1 MIWLLRRLLD
11 GQNTTIWFII
21 FAMENHDSNQK
32 KQRLSK
38 EERKSFFRRIRIP
51 LLTAAG
57 VLLTAFVIIPASFYF
72 LDINPVVVQIAEE
85 MVNLPSPSPTAVPAA
100 AVPAEAPEEES
111 LYHLLK
117 VGDTDPVVAQIQ
129 ERLAELNYI
138 DGDEPSETFGEP
150 VAAALKRFQRIHHM
164 TETGEAD
171 PLTQEMLFSDKAAYY
186 RLQQGDEG
194 EDVESMQE
202 RLYELGYEVEKKN
215 GYFGVA
221 TAKALSSFQTRNKID
236 ATGIMDTDTAD
247 ILYSNNARPKVDP
260 TPTPTPKPKTT
271 PKPRVTPKPETNPG
285 VGTTK
290 TAPPT
295 NNQSGGGS
303 VAEATGDV
311 SGFIATAKA
320 QQGKPYV
327 LGDEG
332 PNSFDCSGLVHYS
345 LNANGVKVGRM
356 SAKNYAKIDS
366 WETVYTTGD
375 LRAGDLLFFRSDSSA
390 TISHTG
396 IWLGGNKYI
405 HASSSAGKVVISSWS
420 DWSNRNF
427 SHGKRVF

>member
-1 MIWLLRRLLD
+1 
-11 GQNTTIWFII
+11 
-21 FAMENHDSNQK
+21 MENHDSNQK
-32 KQRLSK
+32 KYRRGKQ
-38 EERKSFFRRIRIP
+38 ERKSFLRRIRIP

-57 VLLTAFVIIPASFYF
+57 ALLTAFVVIPASFDI
-72 LDINPVVVQIAEE
+72 LDISPVVVEIAEE
-85 MVNLPSPSPTAVPAA
+85 MVHLPSPSPVPAA
-100 AVPAEAPEEES
+100 AEEQPAQEEP
-111 LYHLLK
+111 LYHHLRA
-117 VGDTDPVVAQIQ
+117 GDTDPVVAHIQ

-150 VAAALKRFQRIHHM
+150 VAAALRRFQRVHHM

-171 PLTQEMLFSDKAAYY
+171 PLTQEILFSDKAAYY

-194 EDVESMQE
+194 EDVESLQE

-271 PKPRVTPKPETNPG
+271 PRPTARVTPKPETNSG

-290 TAPPT
+290 TAAPT
-295 NNQSGGGS
+295 NQESGGGS

-366 WETVYTTGD
+366 WETVYSVSD
-375 LRAGDLLFFRSDSSA
+375 LKTGDLLFFRSDSSA

-396 IWLGGNKYI
+396 IWLGGSKYI

>member
-1 MIWLLRRLLD
+1 
-11 GQNTTIWFII
+11 
-21 FAMENHDSNQK
+21 MENHDSNQK
-32 KQRLSK
+32 KYRRGKQ
-38 EERKSFFRRIRIP
+38 ERKSFLRRIRIP

-57 VLLTAFVIIPASFYF
+57 ALLTAFVVIPASFDI
-72 LDINPVVVQIAEE
+72 LDISPVVVEIAEE
-85 MVNLPSPSPTAVPAA
+85 MVHLPSPSPVPAA
-100 AVPAEAPEEES
+100 AEEQTAQEEP
-111 LYHLLK
+111 LYHHLRA
-117 VGDTDPVVAQIQ
+117 GDTDPVVAHIQ

-150 VAAALKRFQRIHHM
+150 VAAALRRFQRVHHM

-171 PLTQEMLFSDKAAYY
+171 PLTQEILFSDKAAYY

-194 EDVESMQE
+194 EDVESLQE

-271 PKPRVTPKPETNPG
+271 PRPTARVTPKPETNSG

-290 TAPPT
+290 TAAPT
-295 NNQSGGGS
+295 NQESGGGS

-366 WETVYTTGD
+366 WETVYSVSD
-375 LRAGDLLFFRSDSSA
+375 LKTGDLLFFRSDSSA

-396 IWLGGNKYI
+396 IWLGGSKYI

>member
-1 MIWLLRRLLD
+1 MFLQVHGLFN
-11 GQNTTIWFII
+11 GQNTIIWFII
-21 FAMENHDSNQK
+21 STMENHDSKQK
-32 KQRLSK
+32 KQRLNK
-38 EERKSFFRRIRIP
+38 EQRKSFFRRIRIP

-57 VLLTAFVIIPASFYF
+57 VLLTAFVIIPASFYI

-85 MVNLPSPSPTAVPAA
+85 MVNLPSPSPTAVPTA
-100 AVPAEAPEEES
+100 AVAAEAPEES
-111 LYHLLK
+111 PYHLLK
-117 VGDTDPVVAQIQ
+117 LGDTDPVVAQIQ

-171 PLTQEMLFSDKAAYY
+171 PLTQELLFSDKAAYY

-271 PKPRVTPKPETNPG
+271 PKPKATPRPETNPG

-295 NNQSGGGS
+295 NQQSGGGS
-303 VAEATGDV
+303 VAEATGNV

-366 WETVYTTGD
+366 WETIYTTGD
-375 LRAGDLLFFRSDSSA
+375 LKAGDLLFFRSDSSD

-405 HASSSAGKVVISSWS
+405 HASSSAGKVVISGWS

>member
-1 MIWLLRRLLD
+1 
-11 GQNTTIWFII
+11 
-21 FAMENHDSNQK
+21 MENHDSNQK
-32 KQRLSK
+32 KYRRGKQ
-38 EERKSFFRRIRIP
+38 ERKSFLRRIRIP

-57 VLLTAFVIIPASFYF
+57 VLLTAFVVIPASFDI
-72 LDINPVVVQIAEE
+72 LDISPVVVEIAEE
-85 MVNLPSPSPTAVPAA
+85 MVHLPSPSPVPAA
-100 AVPAEAPEEES
+100 AEEQPAQEEP
-111 LYHLLK
+111 LYHHLRA
-117 VGDTDPVVAQIQ
+117 GDTDPVVAHIQ

-150 VAAALKRFQRIHHM
+150 VAAALRRFQRVHHM

-171 PLTQEMLFSDKAAYY
+171 PLTQEILFSDKAAYY

-194 EDVESMQE
+194 EDVESLQE

-271 PKPRVTPKPETNPG
+271 PRPTARVTPKPETNSG

-290 TAPPT
+290 TAAPT
-295 NNQSGGGS
+295 NQESGGGS

-366 WETVYTTGD
+366 WETVYSVSD
-375 LRAGDLLFFRSDSSA
+375 LKTGDLLFFRSDSSA

-396 IWLGGNKYI
+396 IWLGGSKYI

>member
-1 MIWLLRRLLD
+1 
-11 GQNTTIWFII
+11 
-21 FAMENHDSNQK
+21 MENHDNNQK
-32 KQRLSK
+32 KQRLNTEK
-38 EERKSFFRRIRIP
+38 RKSFFRRIRIP

-57 VLLTAFVIIPASFYF
+57 LLLTAFVFIPASF
-72 LDINPVVVQIAEE
+72 DILGLNPVVVQIAEE
-85 MVNLPSPSPTAVPAA
+85 MVHLPEPTPVPAA
-100 AVPAEAPEEES
+100 TPAAEQTAEPE
-111 LYHLLK
+111 LYRLLK
-117 VGDTDPVVAQIQ
+117 VGDTDPMVANIQ

-150 VAAALKRFQRIHHM
+150 VAAALRRFQRIHHM

-171 PLTQEMLFSDKAAYY
+171 SLTQEILFSDEAAYY

-194 EDVESMQE
+194 EDVESLQE
-202 RLYELGYEVEKKN
+202 RLFELGYEVEKKN

-221 TAKALSSFQTRNKID
+221 TAKALSSFQTRNKIES
-236 ATGIMDTDTAD
+236 TGIMDTDTAD

-271 PKPRVTPKPETNPG
+271 PKPKVTPKPETNSG

-320 QQGKPYV
+320 QQGKTYI

-332 PNSFDCSGLVHYS
+332 PNSFDCSGLVHFC

-366 WETVYTTGD
+366 WETIYSTSD
-375 LRAGDLLFFRSDSSA
+375 LRTGDLLFFRSDSSEV
-390 TISHTG
+390 ISHTG
-396 IWLGGNKYI
+396 IWLGGDKYI

-420 DWSNRNF
+420 NWADRNF

>member
-1 MIWLLRRLLD
+1 
-11 GQNTTIWFII
+11 
-21 FAMENHDSNQK
+21 
-32 KQRLSK
+32 
-38 EERKSFFRRIRIP
+38 
-51 LLTAAG
+51 
-57 VLLTAFVIIPASFYF
+57 
-72 LDINPVVVQIAEE
+72 
-85 MVNLPSPSPTAVPAA
+85 
-100 AVPAEAPEEES
+100 
-111 LYHLLK
+111 
-117 VGDTDPVVAQIQ
+117 
-129 ERLAELNYI
+129 
-138 DGDEPSETFGEP
+138 
-150 VAAALKRFQRIHHM
+150 
-164 TETGEAD
+164 
-171 PLTQEMLFSDKAAYY
+171 
-186 RLQQGDEG
+186 
-194 EDVESMQE
+194 
-202 RLYELGYEVEKKN
+202 
-215 GYFGVA
+215 
-221 TAKALSSFQTRNKID
+221 
-236 ATGIMDTDTAD
+236 
-247 ILYSNNARPKVDP
+247 VDP

-271 PKPRVTPKPETNPG
+271 PKPKVTPKPETNPG

-345 LNANGVKVGRM
+345 LNSNGVKVGRM

-375 LRAGDLLFFRSDSSA
+375 LRTGDLLFFRSDSSA